1 MAITMKLINIKFVYI
16 LLILLAFFVLIG
28 STSEKSII
36 KTLEKSGWKAPP
48 EADNLK
54 NPLKDLEAATEE
66 GEIIFNQHC
75 AICHGENGSGDGI
88 AGIGLNPRP
97 ADLTSEEV
105 QKQSDGAIFW
115 KITTGKPPMA
125 SYELIYS
132 EKQRWQLVTYIR
144 KLGQN

>member
-16 LLILLAFFVLIG
+16 LLILQAFFVLIG
-28 STSEKSII
+28 STSDKSII
-36 KTLEKSGWKAPP
+36 KTLEKSGWKAPT
-48 EADNLK
+48 EAYNLK

-66 GEIIFNQHC
+66 GEIIFNQQC